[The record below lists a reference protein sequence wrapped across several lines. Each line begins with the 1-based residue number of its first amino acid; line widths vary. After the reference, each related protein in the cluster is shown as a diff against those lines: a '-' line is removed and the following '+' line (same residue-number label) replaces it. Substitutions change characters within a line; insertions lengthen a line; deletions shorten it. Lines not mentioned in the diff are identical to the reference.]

1 MSDGMSGSNARDAA
15 RWFAVSEAHLETAQA
30 LAAAGRAAAC
40 AFYAQQAAEA
50 ALKALVLARGAA
62 PVDWTGQHNLI
73 ELVEGVR
80 RSGLAIPADLEV
92 AAERLSMHY
101 EAARYPAPGRA
112 ELPSELYDH
121 TIAALA
127 LEDARMIV
135 EFARAYL

>member
-1 MSDGMSGSNARDAA
+1 MSDRDAA
-15 RWFAVSEAHLETAQA
+15 RWFAVAEANVHTAEL
-30 LAAAGRAAAC
+30 LAKGGRCAGC

-50 ALKALVLARGAA
+50 ALKALVLARGSA
-62 PVDWTGQHNLI
+62 PVDWTGQHNLT

-92 AAERLSMHY
+92 AAQRLSAHY
-101 EAARYPAPGRA
+101 HRARYPAPGRT
-112 ELPSELYDH
+112 ELPDELYDA

>member
-1 MSDGMSGSNARDAA
+1 MSDRDVA
-15 RWFAVSEAHLETAQA
+15 RWFAVSEANLETAQT

-50 ALKALVLARGAA
+50 ALKALVLARGSA
-62 PVDWTGQHNLI
+62 PVDWTGQHNLT

-101 EAARYPAPGRA
+101 ETARYPAPGRA
-112 ELPSELYDH
+112 ELPSEVYDP